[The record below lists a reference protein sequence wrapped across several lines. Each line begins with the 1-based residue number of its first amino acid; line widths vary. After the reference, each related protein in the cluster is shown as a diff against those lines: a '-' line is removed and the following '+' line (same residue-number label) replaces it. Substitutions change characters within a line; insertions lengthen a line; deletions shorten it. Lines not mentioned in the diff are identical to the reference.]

1 MTMTLSEYQ
10 VLAARTL
17 AGHGDIDIYVDR
29 LVEEAAEVKKVMRK
43 FKESGRGGP
52 FPIADLREELGD
64 VQWTL
69 AAIAQCLHAPLE
81 EIAKDNITKLEKR
94 HPNGFN
100 PEYKK

>member
-1 MTMTLSEYQ
+1 MTLSEYQ

-43 FKESGRGGP
+43 FKESGRGGA
-52 FPIADLREELGD
+52 FPMADLREELGD
-64 VQWTL
+64 VLWTL
-69 AAIAQCLHAPLE
+69 AAIMDVTATPLQRVAE
-81 EIAKDNITKLEKR
+81 ENIAKLEKR
-94 HPNGFN
+94 HPNGFD